1 MIYTHMSLESTV
13 GIAKVGTK
21 SLRATV
27 PEGIVAFL
35 EIKEGDKLQWKM
47 DIKDNVSHFA
57 LKAIA
62 GLYEENAFFMR
73 LFNDVGKVIDKLPE
87 DYSELKTNYHELIKQ
102 FQEDHKF

>member
-13 GIAKVGTK
+13 GVAKVGTK

-47 DIKDNVSHFA
+47 DMKDDVRV
-57 LKAIA
+57 AI
-62 GLYEENAFFMR
+62 
-73 LFNDVGKVIDKLPE
+73 VGKKNSDNINKRISGYVNPE
-87 DYSELKTNYHELIKQ
+87 RVRKR
-102 FQEDHKF
+102 

>member
-1 MIYTHMSLESTV
+1 MSLESTV

-47 DIKDNVSHFA
+47 DIKDNERV
-57 LKAIA
+57 AIV
-62 GLYEENAFFMR
+62 NKSSKTKDS
-73 LFNDVGKVIDKLPE
+73 DVEK
-87 DYSELKTNYHELIKQ
+87 
-102 FQEDHKF
+102 